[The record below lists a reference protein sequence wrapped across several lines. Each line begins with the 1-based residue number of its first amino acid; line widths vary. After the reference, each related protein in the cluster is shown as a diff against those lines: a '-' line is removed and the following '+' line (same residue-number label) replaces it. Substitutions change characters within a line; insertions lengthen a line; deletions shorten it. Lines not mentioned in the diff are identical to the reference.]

1 MPKKTPIAMLA
12 LSVLLLSACG
22 GGNELADGQ
31 EEAGVPLDELEEA
44 AMAGPDGPAP
54 LRCPAKV
61 RKTLTGP
68 DIIGLRLGMT
78 LEEAMATT
86 RCSLGEDAVVT
97 EEKRWLDRLDTHGV
111 ALGTQFFSVEKGS
124 YRPCNFASEWQE
136 CRGKFKWEHT
146 DEIVRVATPG
156 VPGKETAMVV
166 WRTQKFRDGQMPPV
180 DATLEALTAKYG
192 QPQVRENSDSP
203 RGYSAGTRDLQW
215 VYDRSG
221 NPLSEANPLF
231 DRCRNG
237 VYAGGENTGASW
249 TDGCGL
255 NISAR
260 VVLSGNNPGLVM
272 ELHTAMIQ
280 QSTTYAYIEGMQAEL
295 QRIGN
300 ARREAEVKE
309 AGDAND
315 VRL

>member
-1 MPKKTPIAMLA
+1 MRKE
-12 LSVLLLSACG
+12 LS
-22 GGNELADGQ
+22 
-31 EEAGVPLDELEEA
+31 
-44 AMAGPDGPAP
+44 
-54 LRCPAKV
+54 
-61 RKTLTGP
+61 GP

-78 LEEAMATT
+78 LPEAMATA
-86 RCSLGEDAVVT
+86 RCRLGEDAVVT
-97 EEKRWLDRLDTHGV
+97 EENRWLDRLDTNGV
-111 ALGTQFFSVEKGS
+111 ALGTQFFTVEKGS

-166 WRTQKFRDGQMPPV
+166 WRTQKFRDGQMPSV

-231 DRCRNG
+231 GRCRNG

-295 QRIGN
+295 QRIGQ

-309 AGDAND
+309 AGDASD

>member
-1 MPKKTPIAMLA
+1 
-12 LSVLLLSACG
+12 
-22 GGNELADGQ
+22 
-31 EEAGVPLDELEEA
+31 
-44 AMAGPDGPAP
+44 
-54 LRCPAKV
+54 
-61 RKTLTGP
+61 
-68 DIIGLRLGMT
+68 
-78 LEEAMATT
+78 MATT

-166 WRTQKFRDGQMPPV
+166 WRTQKFRDGQMPSV

-231 DRCRNG
+231 GRCRNG

-309 AGDAND
+309 AGDASD

>member
-111 ALGTQFFSVEKGS
+111 ALGTQFFSVEKTRLKKAMS
-124 YRPCNFASEWQE
+124 SSE
-136 CRGKFKWEHT
+136 
-146 DEIVRVATPG
+146 
-156 VPGKETAMVV
+156 
-166 WRTQKFRDGQMPPV
+166 
-180 DATLEALTAKYG
+180 
-192 QPQVRENSDSP
+192 QV
-203 RGYSAGTRDLQW
+203 
-215 VYDRSG
+215 
-221 NPLSEANPLF
+221 
-231 DRCRNG
+231 
-237 VYAGGENTGASW
+237 
-249 TDGCGL
+249 
-255 NISAR
+255 
-260 VVLSGNNPGLVM
+260 
-272 ELHTAMIQ
+272 EL
-280 QSTTYAYIEGMQAEL
+280 
-295 QRIGN
+295 
-300 ARREAEVKE
+300 
-309 AGDAND
+309 
-315 VRL
+315 

>member
-1 MPKKTPIAMLA
+1 
-12 LSVLLLSACG
+12 
-22 GGNELADGQ
+22 
-31 EEAGVPLDELEEA
+31 
-44 AMAGPDGPAP
+44 
-54 LRCPAKV
+54 
-61 RKTLTGP
+61 
-68 DIIGLRLGMT
+68 
-78 LEEAMATT
+78 
-86 RCSLGEDAVVT
+86 
-97 EEKRWLDRLDTHGV
+97 
-111 ALGTQFFSVEKGS
+111 
-124 YRPCNFASEWQE
+124 
-136 CRGKFKWEHT
+136 
-146 DEIVRVATPG
+146 
-156 VPGKETAMVV
+156 MVV
-166 WRTQKFRDGQMPPV
+166 WRTQKFRDGQMPSV
-180 DATLEALTAKYG
+180 DATLEALAAKYG
-192 QPQVRENSDSP
+192 PPQVREISDSP

-231 DRCRNG
+231 GRCRNG

-309 AGDAND
+309 AGDASD

>member
-1 MPKKTPIAMLA
+1 
-12 LSVLLLSACG
+12 
-22 GGNELADGQ
+22 
-31 EEAGVPLDELEEA
+31 
-44 AMAGPDGPAP
+44 
-54 LRCPAKV
+54 
-61 RKTLTGP
+61 
-68 DIIGLRLGMT
+68 
-78 LEEAMATT
+78 
-86 RCSLGEDAVVT
+86 
-97 EEKRWLDRLDTHGV
+97 
-111 ALGTQFFSVEKGS
+111 
-124 YRPCNFASEWQE
+124 
-136 CRGKFKWEHT
+136 
-146 DEIVRVATPG
+146 
-156 VPGKETAMVV
+156 MVV
-166 WRTQKFRDGQMPPV
+166 WRTQKFRDGQMPSV

-192 QPQVRENSDSP
+192 QPQVRESSDSP

-215 VYDRSG
+215 VYDRAG

-231 DRCRNG
+231 GRCRNG

-280 QSTTYAYIEGMQAEL
+280 QSTTYTYIEGMQAEL
-295 QRIGN
+295 QRIGQ

-309 AGDAND
+309 AGDASD